1 MKAIVF
7 ALALLLTPQRQETG
21 LVVQSWKYNPE
32 TKDLTLT
39 LVNLS
44 GKDIIAY
51 NISISDGS
59 TDYFGATRTLIR
71 QAKNSDVKVVVD
83 MVVYADSTAEV
94 LVVLLRLHKFLF

>member
-7 ALALLLTPQRQETG
+7 ALALLLTSQRQETR

-59 TDYFGATRTLIR
+59 TDYFGRPSPPGEYMEDSLASLISQQMTGEKPRTIPACSPLG
-71 QAKNSDVKVVVD
+71 Q
-83 MVVYADSTAEV
+83 
-94 LVVLLRLHKFLF
+94 LVR